1 MNGRSSPHH
10 SHTLLHL
17 LTIPS
22 QLSLSL
28 PLYLSLP
35 LTHSEAIQ
43 KEYWNILSLME
54 KQPTKKKQHT
64 TDTTT
69 LSQENNSTLATE
81 MTMTSEERERASAAN
96 NSVQGS
102 MTTKSGLKSLGD
114 NEGDEEDEEEL
125 KRRLNRTARLYFSV
139 KKYTQLEDRTGRE
152 WPDREEG
159 EGGGEGDGDL
169 TSFHELMRR
178 KRDEKLAK
186 FISLGKT
193 LTHSLLTLCC
203 YDLSLSLSVR
213 AEDFVAIGTTEFD
226 RRSWQP
232 PDVFTAA
239 PSVSMSGSEQPE
251 KQSGETSRITSRV
264 GPRLFPHSH
273 CSSPQGG
280 FHC

>member
-1 MNGRSSPHH
+1 MDDRHLTTLTLCFTSSRFP
-10 SHTLLHL
+10 
-17 LTIPS
+17 PN
-22 QLSLSL
+22 SLSL

-193 LTHSLLTLCC
+193 LTHSFLSPDSLLLR
-203 YDLSLSLSVR
+203 SLSL
-213 AEDFVAIGTTEFD
+213 
-226 RRSWQP
+226 P
-232 PDVFTAA
+232 LC
-239 PSVSMSGSEQPE
+239 SGR
-251 KQSGETSRITSRV
+251 GFCCNWNHRV
-264 GPRLFPHSH
+264 
-273 CSSPQGG
+273 
-280 FHC
+280 